1 MEFEESGSE
10 MGDAM
15 STTTKLDVI
24 SKEKLYSA
32 YRTTIERY
40 QKYRN
45 RYLDLVT
52 KFRDLERD
60 SSKARVSVANNIIDL
75 VELLICNDAMN
86 KNKKNY

>member
-10 MGDAM
+10 MGDAV

-75 VELLICNDAMN
+75 MELLICNDAMN
-86 KNKKNY
+86 KNK

>member
-1 MEFEESGSE
+1 
-10 MGDAM
+10 MGDSVSA
-15 STTTKLDVI
+15 TTTTNLDVI

-52 KFRDLERD
+52 KFRELERD
-60 SSKARVSVANNIIDL
+60 SSKARVSPLTEI
-75 VELLICNDAMN
+75 
-86 KNKKNY
+86 

>member
-1 MEFEESGSE
+1 
-10 MGDAM
+10 MGDAV

-86 KNKKNY
+86 KNK

>member
-10 MGDAM
+10 MGDAV

-86 KNKKNY
+86 KNK

>member
-10 MGDAM
+10 MGDAV

-60 SSKARVSVANNIIDL
+60 SSKARVSIANNIIDL

-86 KNKKNY
+86 KNK

>member
-10 MGDAM
+10 MGDAV

-45 RYLDLVT
+45 RYLNLVT

-86 KNKKNY
+86 KNK

>member
-10 MGDAM
+10 MGDAV

-60 SSKARVSVANNIIDL
+60 SSKARVSA
-75 VELLICNDAMN
+75 
-86 KNKKNY
+86 KKQKQ